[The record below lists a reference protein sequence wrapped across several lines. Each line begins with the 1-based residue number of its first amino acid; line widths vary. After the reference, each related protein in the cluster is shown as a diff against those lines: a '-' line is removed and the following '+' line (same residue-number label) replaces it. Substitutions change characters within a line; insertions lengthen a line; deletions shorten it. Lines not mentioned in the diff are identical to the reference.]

1 MSNVIISILLTLS
14 FAAAHWWGGGRCQ
27 KGPFSKICYTYLI
40 MMKLS
45 TGINYLKKIQ
55 KAHTSRDTLPSFCW
69 QQHFLPEV
77 SNFCDVKKYWYRLH
91 FNTWFLILL
100 TFFESL
106 KFVLVNMVAIF
117 MMLAKLATLG
127 LLKVREFWNKG
138 YNVII
143 YYQLVNDLRSET
155 KGPGSS
161 PASTYG
167 QRWAICSNHPAN
179 V

>member
-1 MSNVIISILLTLS
+1 
-14 FAAAHWWGGGRCQ
+14 
-27 KGPFSKICYTYLI
+27 
-40 MMKLS
+40 
-45 TGINYLKKIQ
+45 
-55 KAHTSRDTLPSFCW
+55 
-69 QQHFLPEV
+69 
-77 SNFCDVKKYWYRLH
+77 
-91 FNTWFLILL
+91 
-100 TFFESL
+100 
-106 KFVLVNMVAIF
+106 MVAIF

-167 QRWAICSNHPAN
+167 QRWAICSNHPTN